1 MIKRLILILLFF
13 SCNEKEIFFDQRP
26 NILFIMLD
34 DLGKEW
40 ISGFGAS
47 EIKTPAI
54 DKLISTGISFKNVYS
69 MPQCTPTRI
78 TLLTGQYPWRHG
90 WVNHFDVPRW
100 GHGVRF
106 DPNLNPSFPKMLR
119 NAGYSTCAAGKWQI
133 NDFRLEPDAMVKAGF
148 DEYCMWTGGEG
159 GNIKLSENRY
169 WDPYIH
175 TKSGSKVYKNKFGE
189 DVFTDFIIDFMKK
202 NKDKPM
208 MIYYPM
214 CLPHGPLTSTPL
226 EPDAPKSEQHKSM
239 VRYADHI
246 LNVLVKALDQIG
258 IRENTIII
266 WTTDNGTS
274 GSIIGDL
281 NGKRVRGGK
290 SMLSENG
297 VNAPFIINA
306 PGIVPEGITSDALID
321 FSDLLPTLCDLAQTS
336 PDKEYE
342 YDGISFAPEIYGLEN
357 KSKRD
362 WIMALGS
369 NPAKIKNGRI
379 KNAFDFRDRI
389 VRDKNFKAYI
399 DTLNKI
405 YEIIELKSDFYE
417 ENNLLNSKRED
428 VISGIKKFDS
438 VIKKYPSFDASP
450 IYTKSK
456 NSFFDI
462 DSIELLKMS
471 NRGKSKPN
479 KTRAPSQMKSKNS

>member
-13 SCNEKEIFFDQRP
+13 SCNEKENFFDQRP

-246 LNVLVKALDQIG
+246 LNLLVKALDQIG

-306 PGIVPEGITSDALID
+306 PGIVPEGVTSDALID

-357 KSKRD
+357 KSRRD

-369 NPAKIKNGRI
+369 NPAKIENGRI

-428 VISGIKKFDS
+428 VISGIKKFES
-438 VIKKYPSFDASP
+438 VIKKYPSMDASP
-450 IYTKSK
+450 KYTKSK
-456 NSFFDI
+456 NSLFDI

-471 NRGKSKPN
+471 NRGKLKPN
-479 KTRAPSQMKSKNS
+479 KTRAPVK